1 MSNTQSKYCDL
12 CNNPYP
18 YMCSECQ
25 EALFDEAAIQEDEK
39 VYQQSV
45 AKAADAPAKIYVGSG
60 EDVILEML

>member
-1 MSNTQSKYCDL
+1 
-12 CNNPYP
+12 
-18 YMCSECQ
+18 MCSECQ
-25 EALFDEAAIQEDEK
+25 ETLFDEAAIQEDEK